1 MLVFLKRVIP
11 WVIAGVLFTGGYHLG
26 YEKADSKWK
35 EVNRVEYVKK
45 TEARADK
52 QAALNKVSQDYQD
65 KLSELE
71 GSTDRVIADLRKSNS
86 GLYVKLKNAS
96 GTARPNGRCELDG
109 RAELDDST
117 AKDLIQITQRGDAW
131 IEALQQTIR
140 ELQQKEKK

>member
-1 MLVFLKRVIP
+1 MLKFLNRVVP
-11 WVIAGVLFTGGYHLG
+11 WVLAGVLFTGGYQMG

-52 QAALNKVSQDYQD
+52 QAALNKVSKDYQD
-65 KLSELE
+65 TLAELE
-71 GSTDRVIADLRKSNS
+71 GSTDRIIADLRKSNS

-96 GTARPNGRCELDG
+96 STPRPDGRCELDG
-109 RAELDDST
+109 KAELDEST
-117 AKDLIQITQRGDAW
+117 ARDLIQITQRGDAW
-131 IEALQQTIR
+131 IESLQETIR